1 MLGLSTRCNMKYS
14 RDYYLTS
21 SIKTDRELQ
30 VEPMARRLSG
40 VAWNRFIGQY
50 IVDDLHEKLLDTP
63 PDKLLPMLNILTL
76 ISCGWLYT
84 AAQLAKAQ
92 TVDGTVAAIRDWLV
106 DALQEADN
114 T

>member
-1 MLGLSTRCNMKYS
+1 MNYS
-14 RDYYLTS
+14 RDYYLTAAV
-21 SIKTDRELQ
+21 KTDRELQ
-30 VEPMARRLSG
+30 IERMARRLSG

-63 PDKLLPMLNILTL
+63 ADQLLPMLDILTL
-76 ISCGWLYT
+76 ISCGWLFT

-92 TVDGTVAAIRDWLV
+92 EVSGTVAEIRDWLV
-106 DALQEADN
+106 DSLMEADD

>member
-1 MLGLSTRCNMKYS
+1 MKYS

-30 VEPMARRLSG
+30 AEPMARRLSG

-63 PDKLLPMLNILTL
+63 PDKLLPMLDILTL

-84 AAQLAKAQ
+84 ASQLAKAQ
-92 TVDGTVAAIRDWLV
+92 TVDGTVAEVRDWLV

>member
-1 MLGLSTRCNMKYS
+1 MKYS

-21 SIKTDRELQ
+21 AIKTDRELQ
-30 VEPMARRLSG
+30 VEPVAHRLSG

-50 IVDDLHEKLLDTP
+50 IVDDLHERLLDTP
-63 PDKLLPMLNILTL
+63 ADQLLPMLNILTL

-84 AAQLAKAQ
+84 AAQLAQ
-92 TVDGTVAAIRDWLV
+92 SQSVSGTVAEIRDWLV
-106 DALQEADN
+106 NALTEADD